1 MKFIDISDYLLVPLY
16 GLLLYFIIRPAA
28 NRYREQGLGLN
39 SFFIT
44 TFLLHIVGSVLYA
57 MVIQYYYKSGDSFGF
72 FSGSNFIHTISSDE
86 ITLKYFF
93 YGPEQLSD
101 LFYTTEAANEMA
113 EKVVGSVM
121 SNSSNLM
128 VMKISAALSFISF
141 NRYLI
146 VSIFFGFFS
155 FVGSWKLFRTLND
168 ILQGKATRLLAITVL
183 YTPSMWFWG
192 SGLIKDS
199 ICMGCLGIVVS
210 ALYNAAIKK
219 DPGIRELALALVCF
233 LVLFVIKSYIAVALL
248 ISIMVFTV
256 SFFIAGM
263 SNRFAKAL
271 SLFGIIVAGALVF
284 NFFLA
289 PFVSGIIEDTMN
301 TIDSFKTVYESLEA
315 DGGSGSGFI
324 GKNID
329 FTVGSILINSPAA
342 ILTTLFRPFLWEIRN
357 LMMVFSSLESF
368 ICLVSFLYLL
378 FKMRFFRFFSN
389 LFASP
394 FTVFAMLFVVI
405 LSLIIGFTT
414 FNFGTMVRYRI
425 PVLPFYAFMLISIYV
440 KYKEQKDQP
449 AKTD

>member
-1 MKFIDISDYLLVPLY
+1 MKYIDITDYLLVPVY

-28 NRYREQGLGLN
+28 NRYREQGQGLN
-39 SFFIT
+39 TFFISA
-44 TFLLHIVGSVLYA
+44 FLLHLLGSVLYA
-57 MVIQYYYKSGDSFGF
+57 MVIQYYYGSGDSFGF
-72 FSGSNFIHTISSDE
+72 FSGSRFISKLSGDE
-86 ITLKYFF
+86 LTLKYFF

-101 LFYTTEAANEMA
+101 LFYTTDAANEIA

-128 VMKISAALSFISF
+128 VMKISALLSFVSF

-155 FVGSWKLFRTLND
+155 FVGSWKLFRTLDD

-219 DPGIRELALALVCF
+219 EPGIRELALALICF
-233 LVLFVIKSYIAVALL
+233 MVLFVIKSYIAVALL
-248 ISIMVFTV
+248 IAILVFGIT
-256 SFFIAGM
+256 FFIAGLK
-263 SNRFAKAL
+263 NRFAKAV
-271 SLFGIIVAGALVF
+271 SLFIILIAGALVF

-289 PFVSGIIEDTMN
+289 PFVSGIIEDTMS
-301 TIDSFKTVYESLEA
+301 TIDSFKTVYESLES
-315 DGGSGSGFI
+315 DGGSGSGFV

-329 FTVGSILINSPAA
+329 FTVGSILLNSPAA

-368 ICLVSFLYLL
+368 ICLASFLYLL

-394 FTVFAMLFVVI
+394 FTVFALLFVVI

-440 KYKEQKDQP
+440 KYREQKDQP
-449 AKTD
+449 AQTV